1 MFQTLTRALNMFSV
15 RNMYYNT
22 LDKRLLARHISKYSV
37 SRIGTLCCNVEK
49 KNCEGSSSGSGKR
62 CQSLHIE
69 SNETNF
75 KCEITNLPPRPGDV
89 DCNCKLMCMTKKSET
104 MTITESKKNN

>member
-1 MFQTLTRALNMFSV
+1 MFQTLTCALNMFSV

-37 SRIGTLCCNVEK
+37 SRIVTLCCNVEK
-49 KNCEGSSSGSGKR
+49 KNCEGSDSGNKS
-62 CQSLHIE
+62 QSLHIE
-69 SNETNF
+69 SNEKKI
-75 KCEITNLPPRPGDV
+75 KCEITNLPRIPGDV